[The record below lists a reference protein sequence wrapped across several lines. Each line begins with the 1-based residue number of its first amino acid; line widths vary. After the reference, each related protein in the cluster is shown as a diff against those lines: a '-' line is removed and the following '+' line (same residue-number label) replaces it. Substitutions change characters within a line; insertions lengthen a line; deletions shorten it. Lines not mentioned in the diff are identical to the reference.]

1 MDLRERLIDFCDW
14 LFKENEDWD
23 IGDWEIDDY
32 LKSIDCALDENQ
44 AVRQNEDAENV
55 CVHLITSR
63 RKDNDGNYYCANC
76 GEYMT

>member
-32 LKSIDCALDENQ
+32 LKSINSGLNETQ
-44 AVRQNEDAENV
+44 AVRQNEDAESNFGKYQD
-55 CVHLITSR
+55 LGDSYTIGDYDDESD
-63 RKDNDGNYYCANC
+63 KK
-76 GEYMT
+76 